1 MNIERVIASMMIGVS
16 IAASAPSAADQL
28 EIAQFPLFQSANYP
42 PMNMMVMGRDH
53 SLFYEAYND
62 SSDLT
67 GNGVPDI
74 GYKPDEIDYFGYF
87 DSYKCYSYSGDL
99 FSPSGETNDKT
110 CSSGWSGDFLNWVT
124 TSRIDALR
132 KVLYG
137 GLRDVDEEDQTILQR
152 SYIPQDAH
160 SWGKE
165 YQSVERDGYDISDYT
180 PLSQPGPGRYHL
192 FANTS
197 LTSDSDRPLMRVL
210 RNTGFRVWEWVA
222 IERPVAGN
230 RCEDGA
236 NGPFCTSD
244 ASGRDD
250 YVVRVE
256 VCSDDSSWEENC
268 KSYPSGSNK
277 PTGLLQDF
285 GEDGQMHFGLIT
297 GSYLNNMSGG
307 VLRKRMESIA
317 SEIVLETGQ
326 FSDVDGIIRTI
337 DTLAVTGLRSGHDYH
352 PGWSGAWLTTRS
364 MNEGEFPDWGN
375 PIAEMLYESLRYYA
389 GKAEPT
395 ADMVPDLTDGKERVP
410 FRLGGNLEFPVSE
423 WDDPYEDR
431 PWCTMGA
438 NLVISNVNI
447 SHDGDLVPGSSFSS
461 FSGDLSGFNASQLGQ
476 EIWDLEHGGSS
487 EHFIGQSGGQSDG
500 APTVKAVS
508 SLGNIRGLSPAE
520 PTKEGTYYTASAAR
534 FGIKDDLRPD
544 LESEQMIETFS
555 VALASQLPKIEFPV
569 GDQLISLV
577 PFGKSVNGCIG
588 TSPDRDDF
596 QPMAQIV
603 DFFIEEW
610 ANTHESNEDGDVN
623 GGRPYASFRI
633 NFEDVEQAA
642 DHDMDGIVRYEVRV
656 TEEDTLA
663 VSLTPEYY
671 AGCIKMNLGYVISG
685 VESDFLHPQFPNE
698 TIREAADGLYLEVR
712 GDPTAGENMAYYLNT
727 PPGLPPGACAA
738 ETIEPQYAAF
748 CNTAPGLPPESM
760 GQAVTR
766 EFYPSGTEAA
776 TVLRDPL
783 WYAAKYGNSNNT
795 DLEPGETPEN
805 YFLVTNA
812 ATLKNQLAQAFQQIL
827 DLNAVTT
834 LQTNSTRLQTD
845 TLLYQASFETE
856 AWGGEVIALDPET
869 LDIEWRATDALP
881 SDESSRNIW
890 TWNSESLVGS
900 TQGLEF
906 HEDNAD
912 YFGDIIF
919 PAEPDSSD
927 LASALVAYVRGDRNL
942 EEQNGGPFRTRD
954 SLIGAIVNSQLNLSG
969 TRNEGWA
976 RLPEDEGG
984 GVDDPGTYGYFLDN
998 VKSDRTDVL
1007 FVGANAGM
1015 LHAFDAES
1023 GEELFGY
1030 VPHTVL
1036 ENLPDLARPEFTS
1049 RYFVDGQ
1056 IAVSD
1061 ARIGGQWRTVL
1072 VATLGAGGRAV
1083 FALDVTDPENFGAN
1097 NVLWEFTSDPV
1108 TGRGHP
1114 DLGHPYGSPSIT
1126 RLADGRWV
1134 AIFGNG
1140 YNGASNE
1147 PVLFVVDLAT
1157 GEPIHSLTAPIPNN
1171 QKPDVNGLASPSILM
1186 EVNQRAHVW
1195 RAYAG
1200 DLSGRIWRFDFAD
1213 NGAPAIPDIG
1223 QGNSNWLF
1231 ETEDNRPV
1239 TSTPTLALSI
1249 SGGVNVFFG
1258 TGKLIENDDRTSSDA
1273 ESFYVVRDANEQV
1286 SLNEL
1291 GERSLVQEEG
1301 GFRSISRDSD
1311 GSKGWQLELELNGN
1325 GGERVLARPS
1335 VTFGTLVFSTFE
1347 PDSGECSL
1355 GGWQRI
1361 YVLDAVSGE
1370 GDLTLPSCPGC
1381 GGIEIGS
1388 GAPIN
1393 PPVVIVPPDP
1403 PDPGDGSDPGPGPGL
1418 PTDPDDPEDPEIPM
1432 PPDEASGDRS
1442 EWCSEFGFINPAT
1455 SQFQPFGTLCDGR
1468 QVWRQAR

>member
-1 MNIERVIASMMIGVS
+1 MTNRFFKSILAGV
-16 IAASAPSAADQL
+16 ALLAGTPVAADQL

-67 GNGVPDI
+67 GNGVPDV

-87 DSYKCYSYSGDL
+87 DSFTCYSYGTDV
-99 FSPSGETNDKT
+99 FEPIAETANKT
-110 CSSGWSGDFLNWVT
+110 CASGWSGDFLNWVT
-124 TSRIDALR
+124 TARIDALR

-137 GLRDVDEEDQTILQR
+137 GLRDADDEDRTVLQR

-165 YQSVERDGYDISDYT
+165 YQSVERDGYDITDYT

-197 LTSDSDRPLMRVL
+197 LTSDPDVPLMRVL
-210 RNTGFRVWEWVA
+210 KNTGFRVWEWVA

-230 RCEDGA
+230 RCEDGG

-244 ASGRDD
+244 ADGRDD

-256 VCSDDSSWEENC
+256 VCNENFLEESC
-268 KSYPSGSNK
+268 KLYPSGYYK

-285 GEDGQMHFGLIT
+285 GEEGQMHFGLIT

-307 VLRKRMESIA
+307 VLRKRMDSIA
-317 SEIVLETGQ
+317 SEIDLDTGQ

-337 DTLAVTGLRSGHDYH
+337 DAFSVVGLRSGHDYY
-352 PGWSGAWLTTRS
+352 PGWSGAWLTQRS
-364 MNEGEFPDWGN
+364 MEEGEFPDWGN
-375 PIAEMLYESLRYYA
+375 PVAEMLYESLRYYA

-395 ADMVPDLTDGKERVP
+395 GAMVPDLDDGMESIPV
-410 FRLGGNLEFPVSE
+410 RLGGNLELPVSE
-423 WDDPYEDR
+423 WDDPYGER

-447 SHDGDLVPGSSFSS
+447 SHDGDLVPGSAFSG
-461 FSGDLSGFNASQLGQ
+461 FSGDLSGFDASALGQ
-476 EIWDLEHGGSS
+476 EIWNLEHGGSS
-487 EHFIGQSGGQSDG
+487 NHFIGQSGANADG

-508 SLGNIRGLSPAE
+508 SLGDIRGLSPAE
-520 PTKEGTYYTASAAR
+520 PTKEGTYYSASAAR
-534 FGIKDDLRPD
+534 FGILDDLRPD
-544 LESEQMIETFS
+544 LESDQKIETFS
-555 VALASQLPKIEFPV
+555 VALASQLPRIEFPV
-569 GDQLISLV
+569 GDDVVSLV

-610 ANTHESNEDGDVN
+610 ANTDPSNQDDSVN
-623 GGRPYASFRI
+623 SGLPYASFRI

-642 DHDMDGIVRYEVRV
+642 DHDMDGIVRYEIRV
-656 TEEDTLA
+656 TESGTLE

-685 VESDFLHPQFPNE
+685 VESDFMHPTLPAQMV
-698 TIREAADGLYLEVR
+698 RQAADGLYLEVR
-712 GDPTAGENMAYYLNT
+712 GDPNAGENMAYYLNT
-727 PPGLPPGACAA
+727 PPGVPPGACAA
-738 ETIEPQYAAF
+738 ETVEPQYIAD
-748 CNTAPGLPPESM
+748 CNDSPPPNGM
-760 GQAVTR
+760 GDTVTR
-766 EFYPSGTEAA
+766 VFYPSDSDAA

-783 WYAAKYGNSNNT
+783 WYAAKYGNTSNE

-812 ATLKNQLAQAFQQIL
+812 ATLKQQLAQAFQQIL

-845 TLLYQASFETE
+845 TLLYQASFETGS
-856 AWGGEVIALDPET
+856 WGGEVIALDPES
-869 LDIEWRATDALP
+869 LDIEWTASDMLP
-881 SDESSRNIW
+881 EESERNIW
-890 TWNSESLVGS
+890 TWDSESLVGN

-906 HEDNAD
+906 STDHAD

-919 PAEPDSSD
+919 PSDPEDAAEAA
-927 LASALVAYVRGDRNL
+927 ASALVSYVRGDRDM
-942 EEQNGGPFRTRD
+942 EESEGGPFRTRE
-954 SLIGAIVNSQLNLSG
+954 SLIGAIVNSQLNLS
-969 TRNEGWA
+969 TNRNEGWA
-976 RLPEDEGG
+976 RLPTDDGG
-984 GVDDPGTYGYFLDN
+984 GNEGSGSYGHFLDN
-998 VKSDRTDVL
+998 VKVNRPDVL

-1036 ENLPDLARPEFTS
+1036 QNLPDLARPEFNS
-1049 RYFVDGQ
+1049 RYYVDGQ
-1056 IAVSD
+1056 ISVAD
-1061 ARIGGQWRTVL
+1061 ARIDGQWRTIL

-1083 FALDVTDPENFGAN
+1083 FALDVTDPENFSADD
-1097 NVLWEFTSDPV
+1097 VLWEFTRDED

-1126 RLADGRWV
+1126 RLADGTWV
-1134 AIFGNG
+1134 SVFGNG

-1157 GEPIHSLTAPIPNN
+1157 GAPLHAVTAEIPNN
-1171 QKPDVNGLASPSILM
+1171 QKPDVNGLASPAILM
-1186 EVNQRAHVW
+1186 EVNQRAYVW

-1200 DLSGRIWRFDFAD
+1200 DLSGRIWRFDFSES
-1213 NGAPAIPDIG
+1213 GEPSIPAIG
-1223 QGNSNWLF
+1223 QGNRNWLF
-1231 ETEDNRPV
+1231 ETDDNRPV
-1239 TSTPTLALSI
+1239 TSTPTLALST

-1258 TGKLIENDDRTSSDA
+1258 TGKLIENDDRTSDET
-1273 ESFYVVRDANEQV
+1273 ESFYVVRDTDEQV
-1286 SLNEL
+1286 ALNEL
-1291 GERSLVQEEG
+1291 GERSLVQEDE

-1311 GSKGWQLELELNGN
+1311 GPKGWQLELEMEGD

-1335 VTFGTLVFSTFE
+1335 VSFGTLVFSSFE

-1370 GDLTLPSCPGC
+1370 GDLSLPSCPGC
-1381 GGIEIGS
+1381 GAIEIGS

-1393 PPVVIVPPDP
+1393 PPVVIVPPKP
-1403 PDPGDGSDPGPGPGL
+1403 PEPGDDDDPNPAPGL
-1418 PTDPDDPEDPEIPM
+1418 PTDPDDPDDPTIPL
-1432 PPDEASGDRS
+1432 PPDDATGERS
-1442 EWCSEFGFINPAT
+1442 AWCSAFGFINPAT
-1455 SQFQPFGTLCDGR
+1455 SQFQAFGTICDGR